1 MGFLDEECTLK
12 VYNEDILKDCNTF
25 DCGDD
30 ESSKDLNDF
39 FINDAIAYS
48 KQLLGKSYCFTLDEN
63 PKTII
68 CAFTLSNDSINV
80 NLLPNNRKKQINK
93 EIPRG
98 KQFARYP
105 AVLIGRLGVNKQY
118 QGKHNG
124 YLKKVSEE
132 LMDFIKSWFLDKENK
147 TGCRFIIV
155 DAYND
160 KKTLAYYKN
169 NGFNC
174 IFSTEEQE
182 KECTNFPFDKELKT
196 RLMRFDLIILK
207 KDI

>member
-1 MGFLDEECTLK
+1 MGFLDEECTLR

-80 NLLPNNRKKQINK
+80 NLLPNNRKNK
-93 EIPRG
+93 
-98 KQFARYP
+98 
-105 AVLIGRLGVNKQY
+105 
-118 QGKHNG
+118 
-124 YLKKVSEE
+124 
-132 LMDFIKSWFLDKENK
+132 
-147 TGCRFIIV
+147 
-155 DAYND
+155 
-160 KKTLAYYKN
+160 
-169 NGFNC
+169 
-174 IFSTEEQE
+174 
-182 KECTNFPFDKELKT
+182 
-196 RLMRFDLIILK
+196 
-207 KDI
+207 